1 MLTEEARMFSLKGKT
16 AVITGGTSG
25 IGQAV
30 AARFTAAGAS
40 VVIVG
45 RREGGDVAR
54 EVGAVAAV
62 RADCSL
68 EADVARAVQEAAD
81 ALGGEVDILVNNA
94 GIENTG
100 PFIGDATG
108 AELQRIFAINTFAVF
123 HGLKYGQAR
132 MRDGGSIINTASIA
146 ADIGV
151 PGYSQYS
158 ASKAAVLSLT
168 RSAAV
173 ELAPRGIRVNAVCP
187 GSVFT
192 PMLPQDHPEV
202 PLTTRMC
209 PLGRIGTTDDVVGV
223 YHFLAAGESSYISG
237 QAIAVDGGML
247 AGVSL
252 GTLEAVMMAAG
263 AG

>member
-1 MLTEEARMFSLKGKT
+1 MFSLKGKT

-25 IGQAV
+25 IGEAV
-30 AARFTAAGAS
+30 AARFVQAGAR
-40 VVIVG
+40 VVIIG
-45 RREGGDVAR
+45 RRDAADVAR
-54 EVGAVAAV
+54 RVGAVAAV
-62 RADCSL
+62 RADCSR
-68 EADVARAVQEAAD
+68 ESEVARALREARD
-81 ALGGEVDILVNNA
+81 ALGEAFDVLINNA

-100 PFIGDATG
+100 PMIGDATG
-108 AELQRIFAINTFAVF
+108 DELNRIFAINTFAVF
-123 HGLKYGQAR
+123 HGLKYGQVLLQ
-132 MRDGGSIINTASIA
+132 DGGSIINTASIA
-146 ADIGV
+146 ADMGI

-158 ASKAAVLSLT
+158 ASKAAVISLT
-168 RSAAV
+168 RSAAI

-209 PLGRIGTTDDVVGV
+209 PLGRVGTTDDVVGV
-223 YHFLAAGESSYISG
+223 YHFLAAPESSYVSG
-237 QAIAVDGGML
+237 QAIAVDGGLL

-252 GTLEAVMMAAG
+252 GTLEAVAMAAG

>member
-1 MLTEEARMFSLKGKT
+1 MFSLQGMT

-25 IGQAV
+25 IGEAV
-30 AARFTAAGAS
+30 AARFAAAGAR
-40 VVIVG
+40 VVIIG
-45 RREGGDVAR
+45 RRDGINVAR
-54 EVGAVAAV
+54 RTGAIAAV
-62 RADCSL
+62 RADCAS
-68 EADVARAVQEAAD
+68 EAEVSRALNEARD
-81 ALGGEVDILVNNA
+81 ALGEKLDVLVNNA

-100 PFIGDATG
+100 PTIDIATG
-108 AELQRIFAINTFAVF
+108 EELNRIFAINTFAVF
-123 HGLKYGQAR
+123 HGLKYGQLVLK
-132 MRDGGSIINTASIA
+132 DGGSIINTASIA
-146 ADIGV
+146 AQMGI

-158 ASKAAVLSLT
+158 ASKAAVISLT

-209 PLGRIGTTDDVVGV
+209 PLGRVGTTDDMVGV
-223 YHFLAAGESSYISG
+223 YHFLASGESRYISG
-237 QAIAVDGGML
+237 QALAVDGGML

-252 GTLEAVMMAAG
+252 GTIEAVAMAA
-263 AG
+263 AS

>member
-1 MLTEEARMFSLKGKT
+1 MRLEGTRVFSLQGKT
-16 AVITGGTSG
+16 AVVTGGTSG

-30 AARFTAAGAS
+30 TARFAAAGAR

-45 RREGGDVAR
+45 RREGAALAR
-54 EVGAVAAV
+54 QVGAVAAV
-62 RADCSL
+62 RGDCSQDG
-68 EADVARAVQEAAD
+68 EVRRALQEART
-81 ALGGEVDILVNNA
+81 ALGEDIDILVNNA

-100 PFIGDATG
+100 PSIADATG
-108 AELQRIFAINTFAVF
+108 EELHRIFAINTFGVF
-123 HGLKYGQAR
+123 YGLKHGPPW
-132 MRDGGSIINTASIA
+132 MKDGGSIINTASIA
-146 ADIGV
+146 ADLGI

-209 PLGRIGTTDDVVGV
+209 PLGRVGTTDDVVGI
-223 YHFLAAGESSYISG
+223 YHFLASQESAYVSG

-252 GTLEAVMMAAG
+252 GTLEAVAAMASSG
-263 AG
+263 

>member
-1 MLTEEARMFSLKGKT
+1 MFSLKGMT

-25 IGQAV
+25 IGEAV
-30 AARFTAAGAS
+30 AARFVAAGAR

-45 RREGGDVAR
+45 RRDASALAR
-54 EVGAVAAV
+54 QIGAVAAV
-62 RADCSL
+62 RADCAQ
-68 EADVARAVQEAAD
+68 EDEVARALAD
-81 ALGGEVDILVNNA
+81 ARAVLDEEIDVLVNNA

-100 PFIGDATG
+100 PFIADATG

-123 HGLKYGQAR
+123 HGLKYGPAH
-132 MRDGGSIINTASIA
+132 MRDGGAVINTASIA
-146 ADIGV
+146 ADLGI

-209 PLGRIGTTDDVVGV
+209 PLGRVGTTDDLAGV
-223 YHFLAAGESSYISG
+223 YHFLAARESAYVSG
-237 QAIAVDGGML
+237 QAIAVDGGL
-247 AGVSL
+247 RAGVSL
-252 GTLEAVMMAAG
+252 GTLEAVAMAAG

>member
-1 MLTEEARMFSLKGKT
+1 
-16 AVITGGTSG
+16 
-25 IGQAV
+25 
-30 AARFTAAGAS
+30 
-40 VVIVG
+40 
-45 RREGGDVAR
+45 
-54 EVGAVAAV
+54 
-62 RADCSL
+62 
-68 EADVARAVQEAAD
+68 
-81 ALGGEVDILVNNA
+81 
-94 GIENTG
+94 
-100 PFIGDATG
+100 
-108 AELQRIFAINTFAVF
+108 
-123 HGLKYGQAR
+123 

>member
-1 MLTEEARMFSLKGKT
+1 MFSLQGRT

-25 IGQAV
+25 IGEAV
-30 AARFTAAGAS
+30 AARFVAAGAR

-45 RREGGDVAR
+45 RRDAGDVAR
-54 EVGAVAAV
+54 RVGAVAAV
-62 RADCSL
+62 RADCSR
-68 EADVARAVQEAAD
+68 EAEVARALREAREALAAD
-81 ALGGEVDILVNNA
+81 LDVLVNNA

-100 PFIGDATG
+100 PMIGEATG
-108 AELQRIFAINTFAVF
+108 EELERIFQINTFAVF
-123 HGLKYGQAR
+123 HGLKHGQALL
-132 MRDGGSIINTASIA
+132 RDGASVINTASIA
-146 ADIGV
+146 AMLGV

-158 ASKAAVLSLT
+158 ASKAAVLSFT

-192 PMLPQDHPEV
+192 PMLPHDHPEV

-209 PLGRIGTTDDVVGV
+209 PLGRVGTTDDVVGV
-223 YHFLAAGESSYISG
+223 YHFLAAPESAYVTG

-252 GTLEAVMMAAG
+252 GTLEAVAAMAQADG
-263 AG
+263 P